1 MAHYEIFWS
10 TRVIKMSDKDIIRLQ
25 VLAEEQAK
33 KIEKLE
39 ERVSKLEMRNISMSN
54 TLEGW
59 LRRGGFIK

>member
-1 MAHYEIFWS
+1 M
-10 TRVIKMSDKDIIRLQ
+10 TDKDIIRLQ